1 MSKQDKTEKMAYETM
16 EKFGVLT
23 RQVETVYGG
32 ANIKFLNIKGIATG
46 KFLEYLQNNEQVNE
60 RGEYIF
66 TGAWTISTTPS
77 ESHFPDRMDKF
88 FKQDARKWAV
98 KYQMNRTPL
107 SAQQKPAVEIKEVP
121 RELEGPI
128 QKFIVTLQGISFA
141 EMCIEATDRTMAWKF
156 ANDRLADFNTHV
168 NWRTEIESVEPGEV
182 RVIDSE
188 EQTTGETKGN
198 FYTVRPDRDFL
209 NKHYTTTYTKRKEN
223 I

>member
-1 MSKQDKTEKMAYETM
+1 MSKQDKTEKMARETM

-23 RQVETVYGG
+23 KQVETVYGG
-32 ANIKFLNIKGIATG
+32 ANIKFINIKGIATG

-98 KYQMNRTPL
+98 KYQMNNRPL
-107 SAQQKPAVEIKEVP
+107 SAQIKPAVEIREVP

-128 QKFIVTLQGISFA
+128 KRFIVDLSGLSFA
-141 EMCIEATDRTMAWKF
+141 EMCIEATDRDMAMKF
-156 ANDRLADFNTHV
+156 ANDRLANIKTAV
-168 NWRTEIESVEPGEV
+168 NWSTEIQTVTLTDV
-182 RVIDSE
+182 RVIDTE
-188 EQTTGETKGN
+188 EQQEGETKGN
-198 FYTVRPDRDFL
+198 FLTIKPDRDFL
-209 NKHYTTTYTKRKEN
+209 NKHYTTTYTKRAEE
-223 I
+223 